1 MKSYNRHHPNTQTAA
16 SIHEESSKSLFTIVT
31 IKTFESTIYRS
42 LHCYL
47 LKIHLSIISLV
58 G

>member
-31 IKTFESTIYRS
+31 IKP
-42 LHCYL
+42 
-47 LKIHLSIISLV
+47 LKVLSIVHCIV
-58 G
+58 IC